1 MRPNKLI
8 HNIMFATD
16 KVASI
21 KESRIRHNSLEWFDG
36 EPSPAG
42 TQYSGNIR

>member
-21 KESRIRHNSLEWFDG
+21 KESRIRHKSLEWFDG
-36 EPSPAG
+36 ETSPAG